1 MAQART
7 VHGPGRRGPHGPKP
21 KLENTGLSLKRLTKF
36 VMGRYALPV
45 VIVLLC
51 ILGSSLATVKGT
63 LFIQALIDDYIMPM
77 IGISSPDFGP
87 LKNALLRLAC
97 IYIAGILC
105 SWAYNQIMVRVSQGA
120 LHDIREIGRAHV

>member
-1 MAQART
+1 MAQAKT

-21 KLENTGLSLKRLTKF
+21 KLENTGLLLKRLTKF

-63 LFIQALIDDYIMPM
+63 LFIQTLIDDYIIPM
-77 IGISSPDFGP
+77 IGISSPD
-87 LKNALLRLAC
+87 L
-97 IYIAGILC
+97 
-105 SWAYNQIMVRVSQGA
+105 VR
-120 LHDIREIGRAHV
+120 